1 MKLFASIMTVVAEGV
16 AKQALFIIVLIG
28 GFLTYATCAGLAEA
42 LSARGAMP
50 GQCPVTAMYS
60 RSD

>member
-1 MKLFASIMTVVAEGV
+1 MKLFASIMTVTAEAV
-16 AKQALFIIVLIG
+16 AKQAVFIIVLIG

-42 LSARGAMP
+42 LSTHGAMP
-50 GQCPVTAMYS
+50 GQCPAPVMYS